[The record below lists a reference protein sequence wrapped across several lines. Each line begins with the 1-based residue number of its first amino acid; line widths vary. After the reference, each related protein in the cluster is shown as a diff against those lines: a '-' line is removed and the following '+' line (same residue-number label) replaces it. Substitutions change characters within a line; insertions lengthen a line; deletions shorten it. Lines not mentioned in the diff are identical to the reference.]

1 MSYNSGLPQDLE
13 ATTEEVKE
21 NIGLLKEFLDSLP
34 AKAFGLGTR
43 ILFAAIFAVIGYFLI
58 KIILKVVKKSM
69 ERAKAETGIVQFVQ
83 SFLRTALFILLLFLI
98 AGNFG
103 VDAATIAALLGSA
116 GVAISL
122 GLQGSLSNVAGGMLI
137 LCLHTFRV
145 GDYIRE
151 DTHGNEGTVTE
162 IHMFYTKLL
171 TFDGKTVVL
180 PNGSLANSSLVNY
193 SAAGTRR
200 LDLSVGISYDSDLKK
215 AKEVILAIMEED
227 EHILKNYDRIVAV
240 DNLGDSAVEL
250 TVKCYVHAGDYFR
263 VKWDLL
269 ENIKLELDAN
279 NITIPYPQ
287 LDVHQK

>member
-1 MSYNSGLPQDLE
+1 MFRQ
-13 ATTEEVKE
+13 
-21 NIGLLKEFLDSLP
+21 FLDTIP

-43 ILFAAIFAVIGYFLI
+43 IVFALICAFIGYILI
-58 KIILKVVKKSM
+58 KVVLKIVKKSM

-83 SFLRTALFILLLFLI
+83 SFLRAGLWILLIFLI

-103 VDAATIAALLGSA
+103 VDAASIAALLGSA

-122 GLQGSLSNVAGGMLI
+122 ALQGSLSNIAGGMLI

-145 GDYIRE
+145 GDYIKE
-151 DTHGNEGTVTE
+151 DTHGNEGTVSE

-180 PNGSLANSSLVNY
+180 PNGTLANSSLVNY
-193 SAAGTRR
+193 TASGTRR
-200 LDLSVGISYDSDLKK
+200 LDLDVDISYDSDLKK
-215 AKEVILAIMEED
+215 AKEVIVGLLEE
-227 EHILKNYDRIVAV
+227 HPNVLKDYDRIVAV
-240 DNLGDSAVEL
+240 DNLGNSAVEL
-250 TVKCYVHAGDYFR
+250 TVKCYVHANDYFR

-269 ENIKLELDAN
+269 EQIKLSLDEN
-279 NITIPYPQ
+279 GIVIPYPQ